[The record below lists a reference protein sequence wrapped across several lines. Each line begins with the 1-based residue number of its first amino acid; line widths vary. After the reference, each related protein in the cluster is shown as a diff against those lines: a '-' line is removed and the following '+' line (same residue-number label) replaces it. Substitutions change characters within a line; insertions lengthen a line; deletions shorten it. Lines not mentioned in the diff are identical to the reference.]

1 MAVIRIPGALRQL
14 SGGEALVS
22 VAAADVRSAL
32 QELDSLH
39 PGFRDRILD
48 DRGEPRQF
56 VNIYVND
63 QDIRSGG
70 GLDSTVKESDE
81 ISIIPAVAGGF

>member
-81 ISIIPAVAGGF
+81 ISIIPAVAGGS

>member
-56 VNIYVND
+56 VNIYVNE
-63 QDIRSGG
+63 QDIRLGG

-81 ISIIPAVAGGF
+81 ISIIPAVAGGS